1 MLIPPSQSLRGS
13 FTVILKPVQENV
25 KRITGCHTYFF
36 LSLPKI
42 TADRNMIAQ
51 NCCRKIKQ
59 EVKGNME
66 EKNVSEN
73 NAAENNAAETVTDTI
88 NTAAQGGFEV
98 RTDLALEQKESF
110 EGDGGEI
117 SGVKLKEW
125 HHQKSQVKLTE
136 VKILNEQGAKAMGK
150 PKGTY
155 LTLEADRLSKADDE
169 YHSEI
174 SEELAR
180 QIRKLMGEMI
190 GWKEEDL
197 PSVLVVGLGNRSVT
211 PDSLGPRVLGNLQ
224 VTRHLDGQYGDTFL
238 KDRSLPAIS
247 GIAPGVMAQTGME
260 TAEILKGIIGQ
271 THPDLIIAIDAL
283 AARSVH
289 RLGTTIQ
296 LTDTGIHPGS
306 GVGNHRHS
314 LTKESLGVPVLAI
327 GVPTVVGAA
336 AIVHDTVSALVRVL
350 SENENTKGTGSWI
363 EDMDSEEQYQLIR
376 ELLEPEFGPL
386 YVTPPDIDQ
395 SVKQLSFTISE
406 GIHQAVFP

>member
-1 MLIPPSQSLRGS
+1 MGM
-13 FTVILKPVQENV
+13 QENDAV
-25 KRITGCHTYFF
+25 EAVNTG
-36 LSLPKI
+36 L
-42 TADRNMIAQ
+42 
-51 NCCRKIKQ
+51 
-59 EVKGNME
+59 
-66 EKNVSEN
+66 
-73 NAAENNAAETVTDTI
+73 
-88 NTAAQGGFEV
+88 QGGFDI
-98 RTDLALEQKESF
+98 RTDLALEQRESF

-136 VKILNEQGAKAMGK
+136 VKILNDQGARAMGK

-174 SEELAR
+174 SEELAH
-180 QIRKLMGEMI
+180 QIRKLMSEMI
-190 GWKEEDL
+190 NWKEEDL

-224 VTRHLDGQYGDTFL
+224 VTRHLDGQYGETFL
-238 KDRSLPAIS
+238 KDRKLPAIS

-260 TAEILKGIIGQ
+260 TAEILKGIINE

-283 AARSVH
+283 AARSVR

-314 LTKESLGVPVLAI
+314 LTRESLGVPVLAI

-336 AIVHDTVSALVRVL
+336 AIVHDTVSALIRVL
-350 SENENTKGTGSWI
+350 ADNDKTKGTGSWI
-363 EDMDSEEQYQLIR
+363 EDMDSDQQYQLIR